1 MTDQNP
7 DASLE
12 QSRRETRA
20 AFENRALM
28 YYHIYTV
35 LTEEFGS
42 DRAVELLKRAIHRR
56 GLEVGAKYEQAGK
69 AGDLEA
75 VGRLFC
81 EGSPC
86 GGALFHPAV
95 EELEEGRIVLSM
107 QTCPLVDA
115 WRAEGLSEPEID
127 VLCDVSN
134 AVDEGTFERAGLDL
148 VFLERLAAPGE
159 SRCVLELRVPADAG

>member
-1 MTDQNP
+1 MTDP
-7 DASLE
+7 SPEFEVE

-28 YYHIYTV
+28 YYHVFSV
-35 LTEEFGS
+35 LTEEYGR
-42 DRAVELLKRAIHRR
+42 DRAVELMKRAIHRR
-56 GLEVGAKYEQAGK
+56 GLEVGAKYEEAGRS
-69 AGDLEA
+69 GDLEA

-81 EGSPC
+81 DGSPC
-86 GGALFHPAV
+86 GGELFHPAI

-115 WRAEGLSEPEID
+115 WRAEGLTGEEID

-148 VFLERLAAPGE
+148 VFLERLAAPGG
-159 SRCVLELRVPADAG
+159 SRCVLELRTRSGQA